1 MTDRCLSLARRARDE
16 QSCRQDF
23 LVLGVIPARF
33 ASTRLPGKV
42 LLDIGGRTMLEHVW
56 RRAMLARRLDRVL
69 IATDDERIA
78 TTAELFGADVT
89 MTSPMHTCG
98 TERVAEAA
106 SSVRSDIVVNIQ
118 GDEPLLDPAWI
129 DQLVPALHHDT
140 DAAMATIACP
150 LHDQAQISDPNV
162 VKVVSDAHSH
172 ALYFSRHPIPHD
184 RHHSG
189 VTRYRHIGL
198 YAYRT
203 AFLTEFTRLPPSPLE
218 QAEGLE
224 QLRALHH
231 GHNIHVTT
239 VTAGDDDGCGVDTI
253 DDLQH
258 VRRIFTDRSVAGA
271 SDEQR

>member
-1 MTDRCLSLARRARDE
+1 MTDRRLSDTRRPWDE
-16 QSCRQDF
+16 QSGRQDS

-56 RRAMLARRLDRVL
+56 RGAQLARCLDRVL

-78 TTAELFGADVT
+78 TTAASFGADVT
-89 MTSPMHTCG
+89 MTSPTHTCG
-98 TERVAEAA
+98 TDRVAEAA
-106 SSVRSDIVVNIQ
+106 SAVSSDIVVNIQ

-129 DQLVPALHHDT
+129 DQLVPALRHDT

-150 LHDQAQISDPNV
+150 LHDQEQAADPNV
-162 VKVVSDAHSH
+162 VKVVSDARSH
-172 ALYFSRHPIPHD
+172 ALYFSRHSIPHD
-184 RHHSG
+184 RHHTG
-189 VTRYRHIGL
+189 ITRYRHVGL

-203 AFLTEFTRLPPSPLE
+203 TFLAEFTRMAPSPLE

-224 QLRALHH
+224 QLRALHY

-239 VTAGDDDGCGVDTI
+239 VTAGNDDGFGVDTP

-258 VRRIFTDRSVAGA
+258 VRHLFTNRSAAGA

>member
-1 MTDRCLSLARRARDE
+1 MTDRRLRDNCGARDE
-16 QSCRQDF
+16 QTGRQDS

-56 RRAMLARRLDRVL
+56 RRAMLANSLDRVL

-78 TTAELFGADVT
+78 TMAASFGADVT
-89 MTSPMHTCG
+89 MTSPLHTCG

-106 SSVRSDIVVNIQ
+106 SGVRSGIVVNIQ

-129 DQLVPALHHDT
+129 DQLVLALRHDT
-140 DAAMATIACP
+140 DAPMGTIACP
-150 LHDQAQISDPNV
+150 LHDQEQAADPNV
-162 VKVVSDAHSH
+162 VKVVCDASSH

-184 RHHSG
+184 RHHTG
-189 VTRYRHIGL
+189 ITRYRHIGL

-239 VTAGDDDGCGVDTI
+239 VTAGDDEGFGVDTL

-258 VRRIFTDRSVAGA
+258 VRLLFTDRSVTGA
-271 SDEQR
+271 

>member
-1 MTDRCLSLARRARDE
+1 MTDRRLSDTRGPRDE
-16 QSCRQDF
+16 LSGWQDSF
-23 LVLGVIPARF
+23 VLGVIPARF

-56 RRAMLARRLDRVL
+56 RRAMLTRCLDRVL

-78 TTAELFGADVT
+78 TKAASFGADVT
-89 MTSPMHTCG
+89 MTSPTHTCG
-98 TERVAEAA
+98 TDRVAEAA
-106 SSVRSDIVVNIQ
+106 SGVRSDIVVNIQ

-129 DQLVPALHHDT
+129 DQPVPALCHDT

-150 LHDQAQISDPNV
+150 LHDQEESADPNV

-184 RHHSG
+184 RHRTG
-189 VTRYRHIGL
+189 ITRYRHIGL

-239 VTAGDDDGCGVDTI
+239 VTAGDDDGYSVDTP

-258 VRRIFTDRSVAGA
+258 VRRLFTDRCVTGA
-271 SDEQR
+271 SD

>member
-1 MTDRCLSLARRARDE
+1 M
-16 QSCRQDF
+16 
-23 LVLGVIPARF
+23 LGVIPARF

-56 RRAMLARRLDRVL
+56 RRAQLARFLDRVL

-78 TTAELFGADVT
+78 AAAASFGADVT
-89 MTSPMHTCG
+89 MTSPLHTCG
-98 TERVAEAA
+98 TDRVAEAA
-106 SSVRSDIVVNIQ
+106 SGVRSGIVVNIQ

-129 DQLVPALHHDT
+129 DQLVLALRHDT
-140 DAAMATIACP
+140 DAVMGTIACP
-150 LHDQAQISDPNV
+150 LHDQEQAADPNV
-162 VKVVSDAHSH
+162 VKVVCDASSH
-172 ALYFSRHPIPHD
+172 ALFFSRHPIPHD
-184 RHHSG
+184 RHHTG
-189 VTRYRHIGL
+189 VTRYRHVGL

-239 VTAGDDDGCGVDTI
+239 VTAGDDEGFGVDTL

-258 VRRIFTDRSVAGA
+258 VRLLFTDRSVTGA
-271 SDEQR
+271 